1 MKKIIWMLALSL
13 ILSGCRY
20 AIDGTYVSIKP
31 YEQQGTPIQSDSIS
45 AVDYDTLCAVLEDL
59 VAVGTENAVINVGT
73 YDQEKVS
80 ADMENAVAYIR
91 ESFPLG
97 AYAVESITYEIGLGG
112 GTPAISVDI
121 SYIHGRSEL
130 RQIRNAPDMS
140 GAAEYIGE
148 ALRDFDT
155 GLVLLVESYADTDI
169 AQMVADFA
177 DQNPDLVMEMPQV
190 AVGLYPEE
198 GETRVVE
205 LIFTYQTSR
214 DALRQMRSQVQRVFE
229 SASLYVSSDSA
240 DARKYEQ
247 LYNFLM
253 ERFDYQLETSLTP
266 SYSLLSHG
274 VGDSK
279 AFAAV
284 YAAMCRQAELDCR
297 IITGTCNGEPRYWN
311 MIYVDGYYYH
321 VDLLESSAAGRF
333 LRRTDG
339 QMTGYVW
346 DYSAYPEAA
355 GEYVPPTEES
365 TEPITEVSAEAPTAP

>member
-1 MKKIIWMLALSL
+1 MRKIIYILALSL
-13 ILSGCRY
+13 LLTSCGY
-20 AIDGTYVSIKP
+20 PIDGAYVSIRP
-31 YEQQGTPIQSDSIS
+31 HEQQGNPIQSASIS
-45 AVDYDTLCAVLEDL
+45 ASDYETLRGVLESL
-59 VAVGTENAVINVGT
+59 VAAGTENAVIDVSS
-73 YDQEKVS
+73 YDQDKVAS
-80 ADMENAVAYIR
+80 DMEDAVVHIMERY
-91 ESFPLG
+91 PVG
-97 AYAVESITYEIGLGG
+97 AYAVESIAYEIGLGG

-155 GLVLLVESYADTDI
+155 GLVLLVESYAETDI

-177 DQNPDLVMEMPQV
+177 DQNPDLVMETPQV

-198 GETRVVE
+198 GENRVVE

-266 SYSLLSHG
+266 PYSLLNHG

-355 GEYVPPTEES
+355 GEYVPPTEEP
-365 TEPITEVSAEAPTAP
+365 TEPITEVSTEAPTAP